1 MSTLTMPLD
10 AATVTFEILDQL
22 QEHAPVSWGGLT
34 APTGGL
40 HSPLRGDALPDYSV
54 FPDRTSTDHVLVL
67 HRWIDV
73 GGRPGRDRV
82 RLQHRTIGDAL
93 NHLQAAEPV
102 HRFTIGHDID
112 PFDADG
118 SRDLPVLS
126 VWTGPVVDAGDV
138 PASMPGPEL
147 RGRVLFRGRL
157 SDRTN
162 VLEEHPGMIAM
173 ERLVLEQ
180 TPSLEEWVLRSG
192 PRVADDLQVH
202 EHASELG
209 TLDDVL
215 TWAEQWLHTSYD
227 SPYLMSVNSFV
238 VSCAG
243 AGQPMTVRVW

>member
-22 QEHAPVSWGGLT
+22 QEHAPVSWGELT
-34 APTGGL
+34 APAGEL
-40 HSPLRGDALPDYSV
+40 HSPLRGDAWPDYSV
-54 FPDRTSTDHVLVL
+54 FPDRDSTDQVLIL
-67 HRWIDV
+67 RRWADV
-73 GGRPGRDRV
+73 GRGRDVV
-82 RLQHRTIGDAL
+82 RLEHRTIGDAL
-93 NHLQAAEPV
+93 DHLQAAGPV
-102 HRFTIGHDID
+102 CRFMIGHDID
-112 PFDADG
+112 PFDGDG

-138 PASMPGPEL
+138 PASKPGPEL
-147 RGRVLFRGRL
+147 RGRVRFRDRL

-162 VLEEHPGMIAM
+162 LLEEHPG
-173 ERLVLEQ
+173 LVAWEKLLLEQ

-227 SPYLMSVNSFV
+227 SPYPMAVSSFV
-238 VSCAG
+238 VSSRG